1 MNPPNLIL
9 SPEPRGAVWNR
20 AERDSCA
27 DRRTRRAGAAAP
39 GNAVPWHRSVARRG
53 LPRAVGLSSDPQFD
67 SIPQEEGFPRRAQQA
82 APSAKRWQATAL
94 QTAPRL
100 FALAAVLLT
109 STTLAFAQEP
119 NHDDPAAELASFKVA
134 PGFQVSLFA
143 SEKDG
148 IIKPIA
154 ERFDRLGRLWVIG
167 STTYPQIQPGEV
179 PNDYVKIVE
188 DTDGDGKADKVT
200 TFADG
205 LLIPTG
211 LEVDPDAR
219 GCWVSEGTKLWH
231 LRDEDGDGKADKK
244 EIVLRGFGTGD
255 NHQNINSFRW
265 SPGGELL
272 MSQGLHGFARVET
285 PEGIVKLDEA
295 GYYRF
300 QPKRQHLEAY
310 WGGPAD
316 PQNPWGFVWDDWG
329 ALFVQAGNNGGLFDA
344 LPSAFV
350 GGVAKRPPSIWENAR
365 GRKCSNPA
373 FVGTAHFPPDWQG
386 ALIVPGY
393 INNAVW
399 TLRLTPNGSS
409 WTARDSEPL
418 ITSTHGSF
426 RPMGAEFAPD
436 GSLYLIDWYNP
447 IIGHYQASFRHPDR
461 DKVHGRIWRV
471 TAKDRPLVK
480 PPEFLKKGY
489 EAPVTDILA
498 GLESDE
504 RFVREHA
511 RRLLG
516 TMLAEKAIPAV
527 YQWAKAKGTDRAWFD
542 ALCVHQWQ
550 DAPDEELLRV
560 VTHAKEPRLQAY
572 AAEVLVSW
580 ATRIDQFRANNP
592 ADSAPRLE
600 SQHASLTELSDR
612 ENLRVRLAAFVAAGN
627 AIAKGA
633 PAVARGLSWLNADG
647 PKRDDAYILYARE
660 QVLSR
665 LRDAAPEVLANAV
678 QNDPELRGLLN
689 ILAKPEAN
697 VATKADPKLAAMVAD
712 AVKQPLGSG
721 HTTPESIAAL
731 AAETRTQGDAKRGH
745 DIFRRAE
752 LACTACHRIGNE
764 GGQIGPDLTNV
775 GSAQPIDFIIGAVLE
790 PQREIKE
797 GFETLE
803 IRTTDGRTFTGFRRP
818 ANPGEVSILDAATQR
833 EVHLKKSEVAGEKT
847 LGSLMPTGLLDK
859 LPRADQR
866 DLFRYLS
873 ELGKQ

>member
-1 MNPPNLIL
+1 MIEFSLRML
-9 SPEPRGAVWNR
+9 
-20 AERDSCA
+20 
-27 DRRTRRAGAAAP
+27 
-39 GNAVPWHRSVARRG
+39 
-53 LPRAVGLSSDPQFD
+53 AVGVLISTAFSA
-67 SIPQEEGFPRRAQQA
+67 E
-82 APSAKRWQATAL
+82 APDR
-94 QTAPRL
+94 
-100 FALAAVLLT
+100 
-109 STTLAFAQEP
+109 
-119 NHDDPAAELASFKVA
+119 DDPAAELASFKIA
-134 PGFQVSLFA
+134 PGFEVSLFA

-148 IIKPIA
+148 IVKPIA
-154 ERFDRLGRLWVIG
+154 GRFDRLGRLWVIG
-167 STTYPQIQPGEV
+167 STVYPQIKPGEV
-179 PNDYVKIVE
+179 PNDYVKVLE
-188 DTDGDGKADKVT
+188 DTDGDGKVDKVT

-211 LEVDPDAR
+211 LEVDPDAH

-231 LRDEDGDGKADKK
+231 MRDEDGDGKAEIK
-244 EIVLRGFGTGD
+244 EVVLRGFGTGD

-285 PEGIVKLDEA
+285 PSGIVKLDEA

-300 QPKRQHLEAY
+300 RPKRQELLAF

-316 PQNPWGFVWDDWG
+316 PQNPWGFAWDDWG

-350 GGVAKRPPSIWENAR
+350 GGVAKRPTSIWENAR

-373 FVGTAHFPPDWQG
+373 FVGTAHFPPEWQG
-386 ALIVPGY
+386 LLIVPGY

-399 TLRLTPNGSS
+399 TLKLTPDGSG
-409 WTARDSEPL
+409 WIARDVDPL

-471 TAKDRPLVK
+471 TAKDRALVK

-489 EAPVTDILA
+489 EAPVADIIA

-504 RFVREHA
+504 RFVRQQA
-511 RRLLG
+511 RQILG
-516 TMLAEKAIPAV
+516 TMPGEKVLPAV
-527 YQWAKAKGTDRAWFD
+527 DAWVKAKGTDRAIFD
-542 ALCVHQWQ
+542 GLCVHEWL
-550 DAPDEELLRV
+550 DAPDWKVLFMAAC
-560 VTHAKEPRLQAY
+560 AKEPRLQEYVARLASSWGERIE
-572 AAEVLVSW
+572 AA
-580 ATRIDQFRANNP
+580 RP
-592 ADSAPRLE
+592 ADLSREFLE
-600 SQHASLTELSDR
+600 QYGPPAGLASGLAMN
-612 ENLRVRLAAFVAAGN
+612 ENSRVRLAAAVALGNQAKPEASALFMMGGRPVDSRIKFARDFAMTKRLQVDPEGVAKVAAN
-627 AIAKGA
+627 Q
-633 PAVARGLSWLNADG
+633 PSWQDYLASIRQPADG
-647 PKRDDAYILYARE
+647 PKATP
-660 QVLSR
+660 
-665 LRDAAPEVLANAV
+665 APA
-678 QNDPELRGLLN
+678 
-689 ILAKPEAN
+689 
-697 VATKADPKLAAMVAD
+697 ADPKLAAMVSA

-731 AAETRTQGDAKRGH
+731 AKEAKEQGDAKHGRE
-745 DIFRRAE
+745 IFRRAE
-752 LACTACHRIGNE
+752 IACTACHRVGDE
-764 GGQIGPDLTNV
+764 GGQIGPDLTNI

-803 IRTTDGRTFTGFRRP
+803 IQTKDGKAFTGFRRA
-818 ANPGEVSILDAATQR
+818 ANADEVALLDAATQR
-833 EVHLKKSEVAGEKT
+833 EVHVKKNDVASEKT

-859 LPRADQR
+859 LPRAGQR

-873 ELGKQ
+873 ELGKQR